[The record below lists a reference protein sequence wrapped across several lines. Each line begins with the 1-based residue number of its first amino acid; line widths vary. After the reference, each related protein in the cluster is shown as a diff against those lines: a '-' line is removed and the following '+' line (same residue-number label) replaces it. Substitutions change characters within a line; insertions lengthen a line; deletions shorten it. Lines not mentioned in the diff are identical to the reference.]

1 MYESYSRIFMTRSD
15 RKRDAGSVNKTVSC
29 LIENIT
35 IQQLFSDVLRQTENK
50 ETKNSLR
57 LSQINKLNIL

>member
-1 MYESYSRIFMTRSD
+1 MTHSD
-15 RKRDAGSVNKTVSC
+15 RKRDAGAVNKTVSC
-29 LIENIT
+29 LIET
-35 IQQLFSDVLRQTENK
+35 FQQLFLGVLQQTENT